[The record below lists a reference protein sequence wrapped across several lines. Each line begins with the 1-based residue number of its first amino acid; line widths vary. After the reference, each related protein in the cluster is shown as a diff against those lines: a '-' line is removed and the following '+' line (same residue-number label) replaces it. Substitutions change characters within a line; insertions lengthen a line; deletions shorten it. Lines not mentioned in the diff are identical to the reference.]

1 MQNAALGA
9 FPLQR
14 AFCLALMVASLATIP
29 AKASP
34 APAPIP
40 SSYTLVV
47 TGGELLT
54 GAIQDAHTPFI
65 TRRLLPLGLHC
76 AQVIVVDDTPAD
88 LESALKQAASRSSL
102 ILTTGG
108 LGPTANDLT
117 RQALSRFNQIQ
128 LKENPQVL
136 EELALRF
143 EKPIEQ
149 LPENIRRQASVPAR
163 GGFLPNDRGT
173 AVGLIFQSTDLTC
186 IALPGPPRE
195 LQPMVEDHLVPWLR
209 TRLGLPHET
218 PSVTVRFVGVGQSA
232 IANALSEHQLL
243 PANVVSTST
252 FEGGRVD
259 FTFSLKEDSATA
271 AATLRSIE
279 TGLAHHLG
287 AHIYSNSGQSLE
299 AVAWN
304 TMRPMGESLV
314 IAEAQQPLLASA
326 FARAL
331 NQESARLTC
340 LSANNLKNLADL
352 LQLPDAHPQPSQLQ
366 DIGSA
371 ARKLTQ
377 ADWVIVVDESPAP
390 GQPEQILVGHPDGRW
405 LNWEIP
411 SKESPETGKPS
422 LVNTVLNRLRLL
434 E

>member
-1 MQNAALGA
+1 MQNTASGTP
-9 FPLQR
+9 PLQR
-14 AFCLALMVASLATIP
+14 ALSLAVLLAGLGTNP
-29 AKASP
+29 AKADP
-34 APAPIP
+34 EAAPIP

-65 TRRLLPLGLHC
+65 TRSLLPLGLHC
-76 AQVIVVDDTPAD
+76 DQVIVVDDTPTD

-128 LKENPQVL
+128 LQESPVVL
-136 EELALRF
+136 EELSRRF
-143 EKPIEQ
+143 EKPAAE
-149 LPENIRRQASVPAR
+149 LPENIRRQAAVPVQ

-173 AVGLIFQSTDLTC
+173 AVGLIFQSTQLTC
-186 IALPGPPRE
+186 VALPGPPRE

-209 TRLGLPHET
+209 TRLGLPHEG
-218 PSVTVRFVGVGQSA
+218 PSLRIRFVGIGQST
-232 IANALSEHQLL
+232 IANTLSEHQLL
-243 PANVVSTST
+243 PTNVVCTST

-259 FTFSLKEDSATA
+259 FTFSLKEDSPA
-271 AATLRSIE
+271 AQATLQSIQE
-279 TGLAHHLG
+279 GLTRHLG
-287 AHIYSNSGQSLE
+287 SHIYSTRTESLE
-299 AVAWN
+299 SVTWN
-304 TMRPMGESLV
+304 AMKRAGESMV

-331 NQESARLTC
+331 NHESTRLTS
-340 LSANNLKNLADL
+340 LSANNLTHLATL
-352 LQLPDAHPQPSQLQ
+352 LQLPNSAPHTPRIQA
-366 DIGSA
+366 IGSA
-371 ARKLTQ
+371 ARNLTR
-377 ADWVIVVDESPAP
+377 ADWVIVVNESPAP
-390 GQPEQILVGHPDGRW
+390 GQPEHVLIGHPDGRW
-405 LNWEIP
+405 LDWEIP

>member
-1 MQNAALGA
+1 ML
-9 FPLQR
+9 
-14 AFCLALMVASLATIP
+14 ASLGTNPAT
-29 AKASP
+29 ASP
-34 APAPIP
+34 EPSALP

-88 LESALKQAASRSSL
+88 LESALQQAASRSSL

-117 RQALSRFNQIQ
+117 RQALSHFNQIQ
-128 LKENPQVL
+128 LKESPEVL
-136 EELALRF
+136 EELSLRF

-173 AVGLIFQSTDLTC
+173 AVGLIFQSTNLTC

-195 LQPMVEDHLVPWLR
+195 LQPMVENHLVPWLR
-209 TRLGLPHET
+209 TRLGLPHEA
-218 PSVTVRFVGVGQSA
+218 PSVTVRFVGIGQSA
-232 IANALSEHQLL
+232 IANVLSEHQIL

-279 TGLAHHLG
+279 DGLAQHLG
-287 AHIYSNSGQSLE
+287 PHIYSMAGESLE

-304 TMRPMGESLV
+304 KMKSAGESLV
-314 IAEAQQPLLASA
+314 IAEAQQPHLASA

-331 NQESARLTC
+331 NHESTRLTC
-340 LSANNLKNLADL
+340 LSANTLDNLANL
-352 LQLPDAHPQPSQLQ
+352 LQLATHPHPSQLQ
-366 DIGSA
+366 TIGSA

-377 ADWVIVVDESPAP
+377 ADWVIVLGQSPGP
-390 GQPEQILVGHPDGRW
+390 GQPEQILIGHPDGRW